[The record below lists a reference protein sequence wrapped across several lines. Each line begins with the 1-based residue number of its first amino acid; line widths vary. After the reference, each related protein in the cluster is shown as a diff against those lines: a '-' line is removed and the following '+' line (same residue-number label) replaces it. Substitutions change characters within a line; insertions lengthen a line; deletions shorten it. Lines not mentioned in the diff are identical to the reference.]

1 MLLNQAFHPDV
12 VATAQMSKD
21 LADSLARRGHR
32 VTAVASRSIYGKS
45 GASLPKRE
53 TIPVPGAAFPIE
65 VHRVGASIFGKG
77 GIAARLADFGLFYVL
92 ALFKVLTIRRPD
104 VVVSFTTP
112 PFIALVGLMSKWLRG
127 SRAVYWVMDLYP
139 DVPVACG
146 VMKASSL
153 PTRFFE
159 WLSRF
164 ILRRS
169 DANVVLGRCMRDLVL
184 AKGTPEAKVSL
195 IPVWADLAGVEPV
208 AHEGNPY
215 RTQWAAQNETIVM
228 YSGNFGIAHDA
239 ATLCGAMELLRD
251 EPNLK
256 FVFVGAGKRRAEVEA
271 FIKAKGL
278 TNASWHDYQPRE
290 KLGQSL
296 SAADIH
302 IISIR
307 EGLEGIIVP
316 SKLFGIMA
324 VGRPSVFIGRE
335 TSEIARVLTET
346 QSGIVVREG
355 NPAPLA
361 EAIRALVRD
370 PSRRAAMGSNARRG
384 IIGAYDRDTACGM
397 WIKLLE
403 EGTRH

>member
-1 MLLNQAFHPDV
+1 M

-169 DANVVLGRCMRDLVL
+169 DANVVLGRCMKDLVL
-184 AKGTPEAKVSL
+184 TKGTPEAKVSL
-195 IPVWADLAGVEPV
+195 IPVWADLAGIEPV
-208 AHEGNPY
+208 VHEGNPY
-215 RTQWAAQNETIVM
+215 RAQWAPQNETIVM

-355 NPAPLA
+355 DPAPLA

-370 PSRRAAMGSNARRG
+370 PSRRAGMGNNARRG

>member
-1 MLLNQAFHPDV
+1 
-12 VATAQMSKD
+12 
-21 LADSLARRGHR
+21 
-32 VTAVASRSIYGKS
+32 
-45 GASLPKRE
+45 
-53 TIPVPGAAFPIE
+53 
-65 VHRVGASIFGKG
+65 
-77 GIAARLADFGLFYVL
+77 VL

-164 ILRRS
+164 ILRQS

-195 IPVWADLAGVEPV
+195 IPVWADLAGIEPV
-208 AHEGNPY
+208 VHEGNPY